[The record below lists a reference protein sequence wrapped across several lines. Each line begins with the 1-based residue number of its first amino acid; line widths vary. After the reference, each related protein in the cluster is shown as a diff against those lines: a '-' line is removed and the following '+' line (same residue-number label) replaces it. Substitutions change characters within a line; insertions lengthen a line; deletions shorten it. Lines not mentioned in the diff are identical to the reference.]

1 MNTPSK
7 KASQSDAYQNSSFLV
22 PNSSLSKEGLS
33 LFGYGLTTKAI
44 AKKLGGGCTFFDDN
58 CKEPY
63 TDDMG
68 NRILPS
74 HLFDPDASELEITTP
89 SLKPDHPLIKSAKH
103 LLSEYDFFLG
113 SREQIVDNKGHG
125 AGSNSTEASQSDAYR
140 HSYLLPPTSYLSKPF
155 TVWISGTNGKT
166 TTTQMLTHLLEKRGA
181 VSGGNIGT
189 PLAELDPDANIWVL
203 ETSSFTL
210 HHTRYASPNIYL
222 LLPITPDHL
231 DWHGTPEAYEADKLR
246 PLTTMREGELAL
258 VPKGLNLPKSD
269 AFVVEYDSND
279 FLCDYFGLDTSKLNY
294 RGAFLQDALLSLA
307 ITKVLFD
314 ETDYDLLNHFKRD
327 AHRQEEFTDVK
338 GRLWVNDSKATNLD
352 AAIQAV
358 KGYADRHIH
367 LIVGGDDK
375 GVDLTPLFELIAPM
389 ELTLYSIG
397 ANSQKI
403 KTLAQKFG
411 INLKEAGTL
420 ESAVAM
426 IDKVL
431 DEKSVALLSPA
442 AASFDQFNSYKHR
455 GETFV
460 NLVKAL

>member
-1 MNTPSK
+1 MNTPST
-7 KASQSDAYQNSSFLV
+7 KALQSNAYHNSSRT
-22 PNSSLSKEGLS
+22 KQGLA

-44 AKKLGGGCTFFDDN
+44 AKKLGSGCTFFDDN
-58 CKEPY
+58 CNVPY
-63 TDDMG
+63 TDEMG
-68 NRILPS
+68 NRIYPS
-74 HLFDPDASELEITTP
+74 SMFDPEKSTLEVTTP
-89 SLKPDHPLIKSAKH
+89 SLPPKHPLIQKAKH
-103 LLSEYDFFLG
+103 LISEYDYF
-113 SREQIVDNKGHG
+113 
-125 AGSNSTEASQSDAYR
+125 
-140 HSYLLPPTSYLSKPF
+140 LPPERSTLNAQRSKPF

-189 PLAELDPDANIWVL
+189 PLAELDPAANIWVL

-246 PLTTMREGELAL
+246 PLKTMSEGELAL
-258 VPKGLNLPKSD
+258 VPKGLNLPETD

-279 FLCDYFGLDTSKLNY
+279 FLCDYFGLDASRLNY

-314 ETDYDLLNHFKRD
+314 ETDYDLLNRFKRD
-327 AHRQEEFTDVK
+327 AHRQEEFTDAK

-352 AAIQAV
+352 ATVQAV

-367 LIVGGDDK
+367 LILGGDDK
-375 GVDLTPLFELIAPM
+375 GVDLTPLFKLIAQM
-389 ELTLYSIG
+389 DITLYSIG
-397 ANSQKI
+397 ANSQKL
-403 KTLAQKFG
+403 KTLSEKFN
-411 INLKEAGTL
+411 IDLKEAGTL
-420 ESAVAM
+420 DNAVSM
-426 IDKVL
+426 TDKVHTL
-431 DEKSVALLSPA
+431 KSVALLSPA

-455 GETFV
+455 GETFIDLV
-460 NLVKAL
+460 NAL